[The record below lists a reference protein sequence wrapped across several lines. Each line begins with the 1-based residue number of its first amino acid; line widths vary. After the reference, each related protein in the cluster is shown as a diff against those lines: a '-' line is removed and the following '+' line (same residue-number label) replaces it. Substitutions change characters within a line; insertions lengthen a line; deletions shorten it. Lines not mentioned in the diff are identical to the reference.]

1 MTLLGVE
8 TPFEDGGALRRW
20 LLEVFVFVNLAFL
33 AVDVYMAHSVNDFA
47 VEIEWLPVYFSAI
60 APLFLLPGLVRRRW
74 QEGFDRWAG
83 LIVGTCSLA
92 VGVGGMFLHL
102 KSSFFAHQTLI
113 SLVYAAPFVAPLS
126 YAGVGLLLILNR
138 TEHDDW
144 GRWILFLALAGW
156 IGNFGLS
163 LLDHAQNGFFYP
175 SEWISVGAAGF
186 AVAFLGASFFF
197 SDDRPLLQWTVGVMG
212 IQVVVGVVG
221 AGLHLAGSLASSGP
235 SLWYKVIFGAP
246 VFAPLLFANLAA
258 LAAIGLWEQLDA
270 SPRSAPSE
278 S

>member
-1 MTLLGVE
+1 MTLLGVD
-8 TPFEDGGALRRW
+8 TPFEDGGQLRRW
-20 LLEVFVFVNLAFL
+20 LVEVFIFVNLAFL

-47 VEIEWLPVYFSAI
+47 VEAEWLPVYFSAV

-74 QEGFDRWAG
+74 KEGFDRWAG
-83 LIVGTCSLA
+83 LIVGAASLA
-92 VGVGGMFLHL
+92 VGVGGMILHL

-126 YAGVGLLLILNR
+126 YAGVGLLLLLNR
-138 TEHDDW
+138 TEHEDW

-156 IGNFGLS
+156 VGNFGLS

-175 SEWISVGAAGF
+175 SEWISVTSAGF
-186 AVAFLGASFFF
+186 AVAFLGTSFFF
-197 SDDRPLLQWTVGVMG
+197 SEDRPLLQWTMGVMG
-212 IQVVVGVVG
+212 VQVLVGVVG

-235 SLWYKVIFGAP
+235 SLWYKIIYGAP

-270 SPRSAPSE
+270 SAKSALSE
-278 S
+278 N

>member
-1 MTLLGVE
+1 MTLLGVD
-8 TPFEDGGALRRW
+8 TPFEDGGQLRRW
-20 LLEVFVFVNLAFL
+20 LVEVFIFVNLAFL

-47 VEIEWLPVYFSAI
+47 VEAELLPVYFSAV
-60 APLFLLPGLVRRRW
+60 APLFLLPSLVRRRW
-74 QEGFDRWAG
+74 KEGFDRWAG
-83 LIVGTCSLA
+83 LIVGAASLA
-92 VGVGGMFLHL
+92 VGVGGMILHL

-126 YAGVGLLLILNR
+126 YAGVGLLLLLNR
-138 TEHDDW
+138 TEHEDW

-156 IGNFGLS
+156 VGNFGLS

-175 SEWISVGAAGF
+175 SEWISVTSAGF
-186 AVAFLGASFFF
+186 AVAFLGTSFFF
-197 SDDRPLLQWTVGVMG
+197 SEDRPLLQWTMGVMG
-212 IQVVVGVVG
+212 VQVVVGVVG

-235 SLWYKVIFGAP
+235 SLWYKIIFGAP

-270 SPRSAPSE
+270 SAKSALSE
-278 S
+278 N

>member
-1 MTLLGVE
+1 MTLLGVD
-8 TPFEDGGALRRW
+8 TPFEDGGQLRRW
-20 LLEVFVFVNLAFL
+20 LVEVFIFVNLAFL

-47 VEIEWLPVYFSAI
+47 VEAEWLPVYFSAV

-74 QEGFDRWAG
+74 KEGFDRWAG
-83 LIVGTCSLA
+83 LIVGAASLA
-92 VGVGGMFLHL
+92 VGVGGMILHL

-126 YAGVGLLLILNR
+126 YAGVGLLLLLNR
-138 TEHDDW
+138 TEHEDW

-156 IGNFGLS
+156 VGNFGLS

-175 SEWISVGAAGF
+175 SEWISVTSAGF
-186 AVAFLGASFFF
+186 AVAFLGTSFFF
-197 SDDRPLLQWTVGVMG
+197 SEDRPLLQWTMGVMG
-212 IQVVVGVVG
+212 VQVVVGVVG

-235 SLWYKVIFGAP
+235 SLWYKIIFGAP

-270 SPRSAPSE
+270 SAKSALSE
-278 S
+278 N